1 MMKTIVS
8 TTLCFAAALATVIAA
23 ARLAQADGKKL
34 AVVVAK
40 GSPITNISRSDLKR
54 CFTGD
59 TVTAGDKPL
68 VPFNANPGTPE
79 RTGFDKAVLGMSP
92 DEAGK
97 YWIDR
102 KVRGQSGAPRA
113 LPSAAHIAKVVAKF
127 PGAISYLPADQLTAD
142 IQAVSV
148 DGVVYTDG
156 KYNIV
161 IP

>member
-1 MMKTIVS
+1 VV
-8 TTLCFAAALATVIAA
+8 LAGA
-23 ARLAQADGKKL
+23 ARADGKKL
-34 AVVVAK
+34 VVVVAK
-40 GSPITNISRSDLKR
+40 GSPVTNISRGDLKR

-59 TVTAGDKPL
+59 TVTGGGKTL
-68 VPFNANPGTPE
+68 VPFNAAPGTPE

-102 KVRGQSGAPRA
+102 KVRGQSAAPRA
-113 LPSAAHIAKVVAKF
+113 LPTAAHIAKVAAKF
-127 PGAISYLPADQLTAD
+127 PGAIGYLPEDQMTAD

-148 DGVVYTDG
+148 DGVAYTDT

-161 IP
+161 AQ